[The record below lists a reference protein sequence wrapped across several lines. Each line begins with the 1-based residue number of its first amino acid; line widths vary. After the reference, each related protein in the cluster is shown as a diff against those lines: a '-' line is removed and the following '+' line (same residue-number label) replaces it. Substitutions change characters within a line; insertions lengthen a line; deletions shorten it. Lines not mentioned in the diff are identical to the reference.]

1 MLIGYASDV
10 AIEVTRRCN
19 MKCAHC
25 LRGDAQNMDITHEII
40 DKFLDGFGPG
50 ACIGSLLFT
59 GGEITLN
66 LDAIRYTLQAVKE
79 RKISVMSFYMVTNGK
94 EISLIDELV
103 RVAIDW
109 YVYADDNELTG
120 LTLSHD
126 PFHEK
131 LENWGEI
138 KRTLSA
144 LSFFS
149 SEDKDMYKQSDIIL
163 TDEGRAKNLVGFK
176 KRAPYISFPEIYET
190 QNGEL
195 DISGS
200 GRLYLSS
207 NGNIAPDCDMSYNHI
222 DACAMANVND
232 KDWVDCFRK
241 NCFEENPL
249 FAQAI

>member
-1 MLIGYASDV
+1 
-10 AIEVTRRCN
+10 
-19 MKCAHC
+19 
-25 LRGDAQNMDITHEII
+25 MDITHEII

-120 LTLSHD
+120 LALSHD

>member
-79 RKISVMSFYMVTNGK
+79 KKISVMSFYMVTNGK

-120 LTLSHD
+120 LALSHD

-163 TDEGRAKNLVGFK
+163 TDEGRAKNLVEFK

>member
-66 LDAIRYTLQAVKE
+66 LDAIRYMLQAVKE

-120 LTLSHD
+120 LALSHD

>member
-79 RKISVMSFYMVTNGK
+79 REISVMSFYMVTNGK

-120 LTLSHD
+120 LALSHD

-241 NCFEENPL
+241 NCFGENPL